1 VITAELQKAS
11 RDSQAT
17 KAHFYHLLC
26 LSVTEVTLPTL
37 LVKSKTWGS
46 IGRGDSK
53 CEVSEIMGM
62 GIMEK
67 ALYTTVHG
75 AMAALPWCL
84 PGNDLPREDPLQY
97 CPLQLSP

>member
-1 VITAELQKAS
+1 VIKYWLISAELQKA
-11 RDSQAT
+11 RRVSQ
-17 KAHFYHLLC
+17 LC
-26 LSVTEVTLPTL
+26 LSVTEVLPTL